1 MYLLSLSL
9 SLSFSLISHSLPH
22 VSLARALVP
31 TPSHSKP
38 LQQHLHLRWPQ
49 AQALTEATLSRSF
62 PSSLRPPPAQ
72 EFHRRRQ
79 LLHLRSLVAQ
89 TEVGGSEVVRGLGT
103 QPALTSRRSGRV
115 RYHPRE
121 SMTSPHERPLK
132 SVHNGQAIF
141 PIFQKNC
148 NYCSHRYGG
157 FSNLIF
163 AALAL
168 FGFLFVTFF
177 FLYIKN
183 NSTYSLLIKYTLHS
197 SLLFKFM

>member
-1 MYLLSLSL
+1 MYVRSSFSVSPAYTPFILSHSLSL
-9 SLSFSLISHSLPH
+9 
-22 VSLARALVP
+22 P

-72 EFHRRRQ
+72 EFHRCRQ
-79 LLHLRSLVAQ
+79 FLHLRSLVAQ
-89 TEVGGSEVVRGLGT
+89 TEVGGGEVVRGLGT

-141 PIFQKNC
+141 QIFQKSRNIDRVRRC
-148 NYCSHRYGG
+148 R
-157 FSNLIF
+157 
-163 AALAL
+163 
-168 FGFLFVTFF
+168 TD
-177 FLYIKN
+177 
-183 NSTYSLLIKYTLHS
+183 TES
-197 SLLFKFM
+197 SPI